1 MRGAWTHYRLLIM
14 TGLCLFCAAARGLA
28 VSPGASAPDSRT
40 FTVHEWGTF
49 LSVQGSD
56 GVTLGGMVDNDE
68 ALPAFVE
75 SRSIANWNRSMLR
88 IKGETPVTY
97 FYTDRP
103 RVVQVKVD
111 MPEGLL
117 THWYPNVCRFG
128 PSPMQRPAATPRNSF
143 LDWCNVTLLPSSP
156 MQSKESIE
164 LQREIIVTKNGQAL
178 LGYVLSETAGTLELL
193 QEGRS
198 RAQTLQK
205 KDIEERVV
213 SKKKLGSASSLLPV
227 GTEQTWRFVRDTDS
241 AYVRV

>member
-1 MRGAWTHYRLLIM
+1 MRGGWTHYQFVLM
-14 TGLCLFCAAARGLA
+14 TCLGLFSAAAPGRA
-28 VSPGASAPDSRT
+28 VSPGASPPAQDRST

-68 ALPAFVE
+68 ALPPFVE

-128 PSPMQRPAATPRNSF
+128 PSPVLKATTPPRNSY
-143 LDWCNVTLLPSSP
+143 LDWC
-156 MQSKESIE
+156 
-164 LQREIIVTKNGQAL
+164 
-178 LGYVLSETAGTLELL
+178 
-193 QEGRS
+193 
-198 RAQTLQK
+198 
-205 KDIEERVV
+205 
-213 SKKKLGSASSLLPV
+213 
-227 GTEQTWRFVRDTDS
+227 
-241 AYVRV
+241 